1 MSVGRTGH
9 PRQTAQHAG
18 QVAVRPA
25 GSVQSPAAVAGYIF
39 AHAGRQIRLG
49 PVAFWIFVGTV
60 VIMAGWTIATA
71 TYFAFRDDL
80 LKGLIVRQAEQQNA
94 YEDRIAELRA
104 RIDRTTSRQLLDQ
117 EQFEQKLD
125 DLMRRQSTL
134 ESRATALGGI
144 ADPVVTGAIK
154 PPGSAAPAG
163 SPMSPQARDR
173 RSSLEPDRTPGARR
187 AGKDADINAKLS
199 GVEASLDRLDH
210 RQALGLAQLQERY
223 EGKARRLRGVLA
235 DLGLK
240 LGGPAPAGSGG
251 PFVPIKLPGEGNSF
265 ERAVARVK
273 IARTQA
279 EHLTRT
285 LLRVPL
291 RKPVNG
297 EIDLSSTFGVRVDP
311 FLHVAAMH
319 TGLDFRGDAGD
330 PIHATAAG
338 TVVGAG
344 WSGGYGRM
352 VEIDHGNG
360 LSTRYGHLSQIDV
373 KVGDEI
379 RIGQVIGRMGSTGRS
394 TGPHLHYETR
404 IDGDAVDPQKFLHA
418 GARLAGASS
427 DW

>member
-80 LKGLIVRQAEQQNA
+80 LKGLIARQAEQQNA

-134 ESRATALGGI
+134 ELRATALGGI

-199 GVEASLDRLDH
+199 RVEASLDRLDH

-223 EGKARRLRGVLA
+223 EGKARRLRGVLV

>member
-1 MSVGRTGH
+1 
-9 PRQTAQHAG
+9 
-18 QVAVRPA
+18 
-25 GSVQSPAAVAGYIF
+25 
-39 AHAGRQIRLG
+39 
-49 PVAFWIFVGTV
+49 
-60 VIMAGWTIATA
+60 
-71 TYFAFRDDL
+71 
-80 LKGLIVRQAEQQNA
+80 
-94 YEDRIAELRA
+94 
-104 RIDRTTSRQLLDQ
+104 
-117 EQFEQKLD
+117 
-125 DLMRRQSTL
+125 
-134 ESRATALGGI
+134 
-144 ADPVVTGAIK
+144 
-154 PPGSAAPAG
+154 
-163 SPMSPQARDR
+163 MSPQARDR
-173 RSSLEPDRTPGARR
+173 RSALEPDRAAVARR
-187 AGKDADINAKLS
+187 AGKDAGINAKVS

-319 TGLDFRGDAGD
+319 TGLDFRGDTGD

-352 VEIDHGNG
+352 IEIDHGNG

-379 RIGQVIGRMGSTGRS
+379 RIGQIIGRMGSTGRS

>member
-80 LKGLIVRQAEQQNA
+80 LKGLIARQAEQQNA
-94 YEDRIAELRA
+94 YEDRIIELRA

-154 PPGSAAPAG
+154 SPGSAAPAG

-187 AGKDADINAKLS
+187 AGKDADINVKLS
-199 GVEASLDRLDH
+199 RVEASLDRLDH

-223 EGKARRLRGVLA
+223 EGKARRLRGVLV

-273 IARTQA
+273 VARTQA

-344 WSGGYGRM
+344 WSGGYGRI

-404 IDGDAVDPQKFLHA
+404 IDGDPVDPQKFLHA